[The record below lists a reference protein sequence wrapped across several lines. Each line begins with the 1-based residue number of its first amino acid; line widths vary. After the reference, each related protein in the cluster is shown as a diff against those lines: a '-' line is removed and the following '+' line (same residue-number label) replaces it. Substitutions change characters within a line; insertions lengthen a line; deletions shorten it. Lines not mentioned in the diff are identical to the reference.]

1 MDKEQE
7 TVSALALNRIFG
19 YEPKISKLLIDRL
32 GSAGAIFTKSKDE
45 IELIFGPYSKKSPEI
60 TSEALDRAAEE
71 LQRLRAQG
79 CDFISITDDAYP
91 ALLKECE
98 DPPAG
103 LYVRSTTA
111 PEAIFPKGPYVSIVG
126 TRDISPYGREWCGR
140 IVRTLAMAPAPP
152 VIVSG
157 FAIGVDINAHLAA
170 LDAGLPTIAVLPVG
184 IDDVYP
190 RRHRAIAERLAA
202 TPGCALVSDYPPGT
216 TAQAANFLRR
226 NRIIAGMSQGTILV
240 ESKMRGGGT
249 MTAGLAASYGRDV
262 FALPGRIDDL
272 RSQGCNRLIAEKIAE
287 PVHSLGTLQET
298 LGLGRFS
305 RIRKTDIAE
314 EVARRLGGKLDGRQ
328 TRLLQ
333 ETALH
338 IKENRGVTPDEICQA
353 LGISYQ
359 DAAFATGMLESEGII
374 VTDLLL
380 RCSINAKID

>member
-32 GSAGAIFTKSKDE
+32 GSAGAIFSKSKDE
-45 IELIFGPYSKKSPEI
+45 IELIFGPYSRKAPEI
-60 TSEALDRAAEE
+60 TDDALDRAAAE
-71 LQRLRAQG
+71 LHRLRSRG

-91 ALLKECE
+91 TLLKECE

-103 LYVRSTTA
+103 LYIRSTTA
-111 PEAIFPKGPYVSIVG
+111 PEAIFPDGPYVSIVG

-140 IVRTLAMAPAPP
+140 IVHTLAMAPATPA
-152 VIVSG
+152 IVSG

-190 RRHRAIAERLAA
+190 RRHRYIAERLVA

-216 TAQAANFLRR
+216 TAQATNFLRR
-226 NRIIAGMSQGTILV
+226 NRIIAGLSQGTILV
-240 ESKMRGGGT
+240 ESKMQGGGT
-249 MTAGLAASYGRDV
+249 MTAGLAASYGREV
-262 FALPGRIDDL
+262 FALPGRIDDP

-287 PVHSLGTLQET
+287 PIHSLGTLQET

-305 RIRKTDIAE
+305 RTRKADLAE
-314 EVARRLGGKLDGRQ
+314 EISRRLGGKLDEGQ

-333 ETALH
+333 DTALH
-338 IKENRGVTPDEICQA
+338 IRANRGVTPDEICLA

-374 VTDLLL
+374 VTDLLQ